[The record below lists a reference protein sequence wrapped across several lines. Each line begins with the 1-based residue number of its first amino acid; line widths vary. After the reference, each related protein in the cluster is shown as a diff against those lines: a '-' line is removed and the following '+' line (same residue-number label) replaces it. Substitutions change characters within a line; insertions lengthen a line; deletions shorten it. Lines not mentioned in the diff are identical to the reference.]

1 MDPLGRLCTFSPEE
15 FERFVL
21 ECADGY
27 LAQKVPRFSEIQQRG
42 GAGDKGRDIVVRL
55 GELGSADR
63 YWNLFQYE
71 RYSGALGD
79 ICKVLYFDSIGDF
92 TLPNKYW
99 FVPRGG
105 VTGGLHDPFYYL
117 LIII

>member
-1 MDPLGRLCTFSPEE
+1 MDPLGRLCTVSPEE

-27 LAQKVPRFSEIQQRG
+27 LAQKVPRVSEIQQRG

-63 YWNLFQYE
+63 CWNLYQYK

-79 ICKVLYFDSIGDF
+79 ICKVLYFDSIGISPCRTNIGSSLAGELLEVF
-92 TLPNKYW
+92 TICATIY
-99 FVPRGG
+99 
-105 VTGGLHDPFYYL
+105 
-117 LIII
+117 